1 MLCHDAG
8 VGQHWHK
15 VCVPIPAWNDVQVDV
30 SFDAGTGG
38 SAEVEASI
46 CAVRLERS
54 IEYRQRLV
62 EQFPQL
68 STFNGI
74 HFARGGEVAIG
85 RNQDMPVRVRIEI
98 ENHETGRPAVQD

>member
-1 MLCHDAG
+1 MLGHNPR
-8 VGQHWHK
+8 VGQHWHE
-15 VCVPIPAWNDVQVDV
+15 VCVPVPPWNDVQVDV
-30 SFDAGTGG
+30 PLDASAGG
-38 SAEVEASI
+38 SSEVEASI